1 MWLWWGVSL
10 IVLVISIIFAIKVFA
25 SSRQLQKLIS
35 IGDRIS
41 DTPSRNLMSES
52 NIIKSLRPQEI
63 TELMAKLRTL
73 EENVHNYTLQLNRM
87 EWRLTNIES
96 AKNPKSMDFDN
107 KDPENWEE
115 LYFEILDKKENLES
129 ELEVASLK
137 IEQSES
143 RISELH
149 SQLDKDENVRHELK
163 LAKQQNARMQIE
175 VNDLRSRISEANN
188 RDILIQQKLT
198 RLSELESMIHN
209 SEFDKTGLRN
219 TVNEIILENELLTTK
234 LTELQERLLHEK

>member
-35 IGDRIS
+35 FGDLINE
-41 DTPSRNLMSES
+41 TPSKLRSGS
-52 NIIKSLRPQEI
+52 NIMINRPQQEI
-63 TELMAKLRTL
+63 SELMAKLRTL
-73 EENVHNYTLQLNRM
+73 EENVHNYTLHLNRIDG
-87 EWRLTNIES
+87 RVTNIE
-96 AKNPKSMDFDN
+96 KL
-107 KDPENWEE
+107 KDSKANEKPNSENWEE
-115 LYFEILDKKENLES
+115 LYFEILDKNEKLEG
-129 ELEVASLK
+129 ELEVAILK

-149 SQLDKDENVRHELK
+149 SQLDKEENLRYELK
-163 LAKQQNARMQIE
+163 LAKQQYARMQIE
-175 VNDLRSRISEANN
+175 VTDLRSRISDVNN
-188 RDILIQQKLT
+188 RDIQIQEKLT
-198 RLSELESMIHN
+198 RLSELESMIQN

-234 LTELQERLLHEK
+234 LTELQERLLHDK